1 MYSKEK
7 TEHKVCSIFLS
18 VGGDEGGVDARHRN
32 SEMSVLAQANERQPV
47 GV

>member
-1 MYSKEK
+1 MS
-7 TEHKVCSIFLS
+7 SSLLS
-18 VGGDEGGVDARHRN
+18 VGGDEGGIDAKHHN